1 MGKRKPP
8 SIVLAPP
15 RPTHAPSC
23 WQRQGQASR
32 TILIDASAE
41 SIAGRAG
48 SNGERVGSFGAQDRR
63 ARVWPW
69 ARLGRGHTR
78 SKRED
83 TWSHHQ
89 DLGKRTNQTSLLPD
103 RPGS

>member
-1 MGKRKPP
+1 MGKTKPP

-48 SNGERVGSFGAQDRR
+48 GN
-63 ARVWPW
+63 
-69 ARLGRGHTR
+69 
-78 SKRED
+78 
-83 TWSHHQ
+83 
-89 DLGKRTNQTSLLPD
+89 GKRV
-103 RPGS
+103 